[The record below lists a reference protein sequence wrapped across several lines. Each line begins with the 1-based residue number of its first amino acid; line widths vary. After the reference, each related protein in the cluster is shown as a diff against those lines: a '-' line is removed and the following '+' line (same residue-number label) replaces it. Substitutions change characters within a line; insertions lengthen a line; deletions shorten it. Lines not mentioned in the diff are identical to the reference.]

1 MVLKTKISVLCIVK
15 GGKPMDKQKELIA
28 LLFAISAVSE
38 RLARNMTILVQRA
51 KEGKSHGT
59 NYGTYQ
65 RNVGDDRRNAKA
77 DRKNDI
83 RVHQHI

>member
-1 MVLKTKISVLCIVK
+1 
-15 GGKPMDKQKELIA
+15 MDKQKELIA

-51 KEGKSHGT
+51 KEGKVNGT
-59 NYGTYQ
+59 DHATYQ
-65 RNVGDDRRNAKA
+65 HAECFECRNAKA

>member
-1 MVLKTKISVLCIVK
+1 
-15 GGKPMDKQKELIA
+15 MDKQKELIA
-28 LLFAISAVSE
+28 LLFAISVVSE

-51 KEGKSHGT
+51 KEGKSNRT
-59 NYGTYQ
+59 NHATYQ
-65 RNVGDDRRNAKA
+65 HAECSECHNAKA

>member
-51 KEGKSHGT
+51 KEGKSNGT
-59 NYGTYQ
+59 NHATYQ
-65 RNVGDDRRNAKA
+65 HAECSECHNAKA